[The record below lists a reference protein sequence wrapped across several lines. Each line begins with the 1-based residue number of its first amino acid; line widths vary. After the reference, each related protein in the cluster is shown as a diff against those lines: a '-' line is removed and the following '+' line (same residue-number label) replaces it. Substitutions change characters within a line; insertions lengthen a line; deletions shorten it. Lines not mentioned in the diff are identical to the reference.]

1 MRRRFV
7 VPVLAA
13 LVLLLVGGVVSG
25 HRSAAPAPGPPA
37 AAAAPADP
45 PADPL
50 ADSIAR
56 AQNRL
61 RTLPN
66 DWQTWAGLASA
77 YVEEAR
83 VTANPMYYQK
93 AQGAAE
99 RSLSLHPNANVDAH
113 VALGALAN
121 ARHDFAAAREQA
133 RAALAIDG
141 YSADAYGVLADA
153 QTQLGDR
160 TAATD
165 AVQHMLDLRP
175 GLAAYARASYD
186 LELHGRNEDA
196 AALMQRAL
204 DAATDPHGI
213 AFCRNQLGDL
223 AWQAGDLAGARAQ
236 YTAGLAV
243 DPNAVVLRRGLAQVD
258 AAEGHLAAALD
269 GYADVTRRAP
279 TPGYLIEYADLLHAA
294 GRTADATAQHSLADA
309 AVQLFTAN
317 GGVDGLATASLDL
330 AEGRPADA
338 VTAARAEYARRR
350 HVDVADTLAWA
361 LHAAGRDAEALGY
374 ARQVAATGARNASYA
389 YHLGATEAALGQR
402 DAARVDLTRALHT
415 NPHFSVLD
423 APAARQLL
431 TGTGS

>member
-1 MRRRFV
+1 
-7 VPVLAA
+7 
-13 LVLLLVGGVVSG
+13 VLLLVGGVVG
-25 HRSAAPAPGPPA
+25 GRHGGAAAPAPGPA
-37 AAAAPADP
+37 AVK
-45 PADPL
+45 ADPL

-61 RTLPN
+61 RTLPK

-83 VTANPMYYQK
+83 VTANPTYYQK

-99 RSLSLHPNANVDAH
+99 QSLSLYPDGNVDAH

-121 ARHDFAAAREQA
+121 ARHDFAGARDQA
-133 RAALAIDG
+133 RTALAIDG

-160 TAATD
+160 AAATG
-165 AVQHMLDLRP
+165 AAQRMLDLRP

-186 LELHGRNEDA
+186 LELHGRTDEA
-196 AALMQRAL
+196 TALMQWAL
-204 DAATDPHGI
+204 DAATDPHDV

-223 AWQAGDLAGARAQ
+223 AWQAGDLAGARTQ
-236 YTAGLAV
+236 YTAGLAA
-243 DPNAVVLRRGLAQVD
+243 DPNAVAVRRGLAQVD
-258 AAEGHLAAALD
+258 AAQGHLDAALD

-279 TPGYLIEYADLLHAA
+279 TPGYLIEYADLLRAA
-294 GRTADATAQHSLADA
+294 GRTADAAAQLGLADA

-317 GGVDGLATASLDL
+317 GGVDGLATANLDL
-330 AEGRPADA
+330 ADGRPADA
-338 VTAARAEYARRR
+338 VTAARGEWARRQ

-361 LHAAGRDAEALGY
+361 LHAAGKDAEALGY

-389 YHLGATEAALGQR
+389 YHLGAIEAALGQR
-402 DAARVDLTRALHT
+402 DAARADLTRALHT
-415 NPHFSVLD
+415 NPYFSVLD

-431 TGTGS
+431 AGTGS